1 MSRVLQG
8 KNAIV
13 TGGTRGIGLAI
24 AKEFVKE
31 GASVSIWGLSEEA
44 GNRSLE
50 ELSSIATEG
59 SKVSFSTI
67 DVSNLHSVKQGIE
80 DFMKEFRS
88 IEILVNN
95 AGITRDALL
104 LKLSEQDWESVL
116 RVNLFSAY
124 YTCSSAIRYMMKAK
138 QGKIINVSSV
148 VGLHGNP
155 GQSNYAAS
163 KAGLIGFSK
172 SLAKEV
178 ASRNINVNCI
188 APGFIS
194 TDMTKVLKKELVDLW
209 LEMVPMKRMGSPEEV
224 AKVAL
229 FLASS
234 SSDYITGQVL
244 SVDGGLSD

>member
-1 MSRVLQG
+1 MNEALLG

-24 AKEFVKE
+24 AKEFLKE
-31 GASVSIWGLSEEA
+31 GASISIWGVSEEVGKKSA
-44 GNRSLE
+44 Q
-50 ELSSIATEG
+50 ELSLTASQGKI
-59 SKVSFSTI
+59 SFNKI
-67 DVSNLHSVKQGIE
+67 DVSNSHEVRQGIE
-80 DFMKEFRS
+80 DFMKEFGN
-88 IEILVNN
+88 IDILVNN

-104 LKLSEQDWESVL
+104 MKLSEEDWEKVL

-124 YTCSSAIRYMMKAK
+124 YTCSAVIRYMMKAK
-138 QGKIINVSSV
+138 KGKIINISSV
-148 VGLHGNP
+148 VGLHGSP
-155 GQSNYAAS
+155 GQTNYAAS

-172 SLAKEV
+172 ALAKEV

-188 APGFIS
+188 APGFIG
-194 TDMTKVLKKELVDLW
+194 TDMTKVLKQELIDYW
-209 LEMVPMKRMGSPEEV
+209 LELIPMKRMGSPEEI
-224 AKVAL
+224 AKAAL

>member
-1 MSRVLQG
+1 MNGMLQG

-24 AKEFVKE
+24 AKEFLKE
-31 GASVSIWGLSEEA
+31 GASVSIWGLSEEV
-44 GNRSLE
+44 GNKSVQ
-50 ELSSIATEG
+50 ELSSVVSG
-59 SKVSFSTI
+59 SKVSFSKV
-67 DVSNLHSVKQGIE
+67 DVSNLRAVKQGLE
-80 DFMKEFRS
+80 DFIKEFGS

-104 LKLSEQDWESVL
+104 MKLSEEDWENVL

-124 YTCSSAIRYMMKAK
+124 YTCSSVIRHMMKAK
-138 QGKIINVSSV
+138 QGKIINISSV
-148 VGLHGNP
+148 VGLHGSP
-155 GQSNYAAS
+155 GQTNYAAS

-172 SLAKEV
+172 ALAKEV

-188 APGFIS
+188 APGFIG
-194 TDMTKVLKKELVDLW
+194 TDMTKVLKQELLDRW
-209 LEMVPMKRMGSPEEV
+209 LEIIPMKRMGFPEEI
-224 AKVAL
+224 AKAAL

-234 SSDYITGQVL
+234 SSDYVTGQVL